1 MLLFLIG
8 YMGCG
13 KSSIGRPLAKR
24 LGLKF
29 VDMDTEIERR
39 CGVSVQQFFADRG
52 EEAFRRLERELL
64 RELTSAEDTVVAT
77 GGGVPC
83 FFDNMELMNGAG
95 VTVYFKLAPE
105 KLAARLEHGKAKR
118 PLLRGKSQQELVEY
132 IRENLERREPFYSR
146 ARLIVACDSMSDE
159 YVARHVEMYMENS
172 YETCYDRFDTLHA
185 GCMRKIAA
193 GDLSCL
199 EDRLAGAYERQ
210 YAADSYGLSGAD
222 GYGSRGRLDQ
232 PDGDGSDPFFVR

>member
-1 MLLFLIG
+1 MVPTAVQGGRGLKEGIRSMLLFLIG

-29 VDMDTEIERR
+29 VDMDAEIERR

-64 RELTSAEDTVVAT
+64 RELISAEDTVVAT

-118 PLLRGKSQQELVEY
+118 PLLRGKSQRELVEY

-172 YETCYDRFDTLHA
+172 
-185 GCMRKIAA
+185 
-193 GDLSCL
+193 
-199 EDRLAGAYERQ
+199 
-210 YAADSYGLSGAD
+210 
-222 GYGSRGRLDQ
+222 Q
-232 PDGDGSDPFFVR
+232 PKREQL